1 MKIIMRDLQCDCT
14 STLFPRPCNFTYQQ
28 KRTDSPLLRFTIH
41 LDSQA
46 DCDDST
52 QLNVS
57 FSGCSKET
65 RFPIPNYIRIVAN
78 NSSMI
83 LSELWQTGADSTQLN
98 SWDSFVKCCKYIPFA
113 HLPDLLPT
121 YLANQLQSRQLIIS
135 CCWHFKESH
144 GLMRWDK

>member
-1 MKIIMRDLQCDCT
+1 MGSNNSSTEPCSPYVLNCVKLCMKIIMRDLQCDRT
-14 STLFPRPCNFTYQQ
+14 SALFPRPCNIIYQQ
-28 KRTDSPLLRFTIH
+28 KRTDSPLLPFTIH

-98 SWDSFVKCCKYIPFA
+98 SFMRLICKMLQIHPVCTFA
-113 HLPDLLPT
+113 
-121 YLANQLQSRQLIIS
+121 
-135 CCWHFKESH
+135 
-144 GLMRWDK
+144 